1 VVRRCACQLLF
12 GACKLTF
19 GMFTFTFY
27 ELESSSR
34 RSIRFGMRDA
44 KNRNYESK
52 HCCCCLHPPRTFFEG
67 GKTPLQ
73 KRSNASSVECLT
85 ESVFFGRYRSVFL
98 GIYHTDTEGKLGQ
111 YFRYQNFGGSPSKN
125 WREPPFSQE
134 GGASAPS
141 LYTSPSF

>member
-1 VVRRCACQLLF
+1 MENKTCSKIYISHIFKKREIFL
-12 GACKLTF
+12 
-19 GMFTFTFY
+19 
-27 ELESSSR
+27 EL
-34 RSIRFGMRDA
+34 
-44 KNRNYESK
+44 
-52 HCCCCLHPPRTFFEG
+52 
-67 GKTPLQ
+67 
-73 KRSNASSVECLT
+73 LT

-111 YFRYQNFGGSPSKN
+111 YFRYQKIGGSPSKN